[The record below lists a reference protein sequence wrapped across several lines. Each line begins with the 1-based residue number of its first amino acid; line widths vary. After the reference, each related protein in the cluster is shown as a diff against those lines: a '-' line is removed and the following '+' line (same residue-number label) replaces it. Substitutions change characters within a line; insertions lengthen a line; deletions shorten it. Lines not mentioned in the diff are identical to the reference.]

1 MIRSEDDDND
11 EINNNSSS
19 GMMLRECEALLKSLS
34 SRNSNGVKDINMR
47 KQNARNRWKL
57 LARAIL
63 SDSKREQMN
72 IKKLST
78 TPINIISNVSQSFDG
93 FDLVKIE
100 QLRKDDK
107 SVFAIKIDVGSKR
120 YECNVHVERL
130 WTVKDLIGFNNT
142 GNITFWSSEAAL
154 AHYAIENISMF
165 DRSFVLELGGGM
177 FCLSGL
183 MIAKYS
189 SAFAVHLT
197 DGNQSSLQN
206 VKKSVILNDFNCFMK
221 SSGTYSR
228 PLPHPTMPS
237 LKFLSLLFFVFKN
250 IQCSDGRIP
259 FSSVH

>member
-1 MIRSEDDDND
+1 MNKTASSFSLLYTFVNDLRYTQIRLIEMGDDP
-11 EINNNSSS
+11 
-19 GMMLRECEALLKSLS
+19 LKECETLFKSLS
-34 SRNSNGVKDINMR
+34 NNNKSVKDINIR

-63 SDSKREQMN
+63 SDSKREQTVL
-72 IKKLST
+72 KKHST
-78 TPINIISNVSQSFDG
+78 TPIHVITNVAAQDLDG

-100 QLRKDDK
+100 QLSKNN
-107 SVFAIKIDVGSKR
+107 FTIKIDVALNR
-120 YECNVHVERL
+120 YECNVHIEKL

-142 GNITFWSSEAAL
+142 GNITFWISEAAL
-154 AHYAIENISMF
+154 CHFAMENISIF
-165 DRSFVLELGGGM
+165 ENSWVLELGGGM

-221 SSGTYSR
+221 CSGIYNS
-228 PLPHPTMPS
+228 
-237 LKFLSLLFFVFKN
+237 FLLFITF
-250 IQCSDGRIP
+250 DE
-259 FSSVH
+259 